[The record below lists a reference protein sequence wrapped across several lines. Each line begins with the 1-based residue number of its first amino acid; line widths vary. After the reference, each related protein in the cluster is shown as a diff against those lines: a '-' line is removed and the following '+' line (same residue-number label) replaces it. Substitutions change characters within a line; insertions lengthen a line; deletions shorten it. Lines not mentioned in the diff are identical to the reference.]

1 MSQKLRVSME
11 SPQSGWMSLSLKA
24 GDEALLMVAS
34 HAPDDSLRDLVV
46 ALSAL
51 LSGSR
56 DMTVRWNCEPEALD
70 FRLKAH
76 GSSVELRVVRYPDH
90 HRRQEEGRVVLSLR
104 GSKMET
110 CLPFWRALRDLGR
123 RVSTDV
129 FESNWRR
136 TFPQRELQQLTRLI
150 RSLKHEARS
159 ETEDKAKVKR

>member
-11 SPQSGWMSLSLKA
+11 SPQSGWMSLSLRA

-34 HAPDDSLRDLVV
+34 HAPDDSLRDLIV

-56 DMTVRWNCEPEALD
+56 EMTVRWNCEPEAFD
-70 FRLKAH
+70 FRLIVR
-76 GSSVELRVVRYPDH
+76 GSCVELRVVRYPDH
-90 HRRQEEGRVVLSLR
+90 HRRQKEGRVVLSLR
-104 GSKMET
+104 GSKMEIGV
-110 CLPFWRALRDLGR
+110 PFWRALRDLGR

-136 TFPQRELQQLTRLI
+136 TFPQRELQQLTSLI
-150 RSLKHEARS
+150 RALKHEARA
-159 ETEDKAKVKR
+159 ETRPVAGID